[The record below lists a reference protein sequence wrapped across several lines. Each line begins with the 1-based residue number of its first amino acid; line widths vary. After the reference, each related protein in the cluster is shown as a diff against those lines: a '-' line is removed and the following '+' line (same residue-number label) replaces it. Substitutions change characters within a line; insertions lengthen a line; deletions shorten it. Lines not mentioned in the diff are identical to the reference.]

1 MGLGYRWPIG
11 FHSRARRWASAICSG
26 LILASTL
33 SRLSWPRACPWSAAR
48 RNFESAK
55 MTFWDALYDTGWRY
69 PPIQDEQ
76 DVETPASSQIPS
88 SNPQ

>member
-1 MGLGYRWPIG
+1 M
-11 FHSRARRWASAICSG
+11 SG
-26 LILASTL
+26 RPVT
-33 SRLSWPRACPWSAAR
+33 R

-76 DVETPASSQIPS
+76 EVETPASSQIPS